1 METQGNFDMATIT
14 QMLQSF
20 GISPT
25 QLGPERLATLQRLA
39 ANISDPSKVSLEES
53 QQIMNTLGVSVQ
65 GAQSQ
70 KAKTKRIGRNEPC
83 GCSSGKKYKKCCGK

>member
-39 ANISDPSKVSLEES
+39 ANISDPSKVVVRGITADHEYARCVGPRSAKSES
-53 QQIMNTLGVSVQ
+53 KDQKDRAERTLWL
-65 GAQSQ
+65 
-70 KAKTKRIGRNEPC
+70 
-83 GCSSGKKYKKCCGK
+83 